1 MSVQLEHKSVAV
13 SPIAAAADDPVGTIR
28 CLVAIT
34 GIEDNVGDIIMP
46 GAFSR
51 TIALRKPKGI
61 HSHDTKAWVSRAEEY
76 EEWLPGDPRLP
87 KETKDGKP
95 WPAGAGAVFVRA
107 FYNLNAKRGRQAYEE
122 AAFYS
127 ETNEQEWSIGYSVP
141 PGGARKDPKTGVR
154 RIYDLDWFEYSQV
167 LFGAASHTM
176 TLSVKSGMPKTERK
190 ADPAADEWGDL
201 LDGYDEPPATAEAE
215 QARSVDELRSMV
227 SLTIPADIAQAVAVE
242 GGLPAAELHVTLAY
256 LGEGLDDAALAD
268 AALVVER
275 VAAESGPLSGII
287 GGVGVFPEGDDGIPA
302 WVPVDVPG
310 LAELRQKVVA
320 ALDEA
325 GIWYAVDHGFTPH
338 MTLTYLAP
346 GDPMPAPVEVTPVTF
361 GALTLAVEDDH
372 EDFPLAA
379 GPAEPAPEPG
389 PAPAPE
395 PAGPLEDLETPE
407 DGDGLA
413 VKRHSPGLEV
423 KAGRVLSDRNLRRM
437 AQALD
442 ILKEIMREAG
452 VEVADEHDPARRQA
466 PELPPEPMTH
476 PDSTAPSALPEE
488 VKTLTVEQL
497 HAGKA
502 ILDFLAE
509 AG

>member
-13 SPIAAAADDPVGTIR
+13 SPIAAAADDAG
-28 CLVAIT
+28 
-34 GIEDNVGDIIMP
+34 G
-46 GAFSR
+46 
-51 TIALRKPKGI
+51 RKPKGI

-107 FYNLNAKRGRQAYEE
+107 FYNLNTKRGRQAYEE
-122 AAFYS
+122 AKFYS

-141 PGGARKDPKTGVR
+141 PGGARKDTKTGIR

-176 TLSVKSGMPKTERK
+176 TLSVKSGMPEVERK
-190 ADPAADEWGDL
+190 AAPGTDEWGDL
-201 LDGYDEPPATAEAE
+201 LDGYDEPATSASRSEE
-215 QARSVDELRSMV
+215 ARSVDELRAMV
-227 SLTIPADIAQAVAVE
+227 SLTIPADVAEQVAVE

-256 LGEGLDDAALAD
+256 LGEGLDDATLAD

-275 VAAESGPLSGII
+275 VAAEHGPLSGII
-287 GGVGVFPEGDDGIPA
+287 GGVGVFPEGEDGIPA
-302 WVPVDVPG
+302 WVPVDVSG
-310 LAELRQKVVA
+310 LTELRQKVVQ

-346 GDPMPAPVEVTPVTF
+346 GDPMPAPVEPTPVTF

-372 EDFPLAA
+372 EDFPLTGA
-379 GPAEPAPEPG
+379 AEPAPERA
-389 PAPAPE
+389 APVA
-395 PAGPLEDLETPE
+395 DVETPDDDAE
-407 DGDGLA
+407 GLA
-413 VKRHSPGLEV
+413 VKHHSPGRET
-423 KAGRVLSDRNLRRM
+423 KAGRVLSDRNMRRM
-437 AQALD
+437 QQAVD
-442 ILKEIMREAG
+442 ILREILREAG
-452 VEVADEHDPARRQA
+452 VEVEDEHDPFRRQP

-476 PDSTAPSALPEE
+476 PDSTAPSALPDE
-488 VKTLTVEQL
+488 VKTLTAEQL

-502 ILDFLAE
+502 VLDYLAA

>member
-1 MSVQLEHKSVAV
+1 MQLEQKSVAV

-95 WPAGAGAVFVRA
+95 WPAGAGAMFVRA
-107 FYNLNAKRGRQAYEE
+107 FYNLNTKRGCQAYEE
-122 AAFYS
+122 AKFYS

-141 PGGARKDPKTGVR
+141 PGGARKDTKTGIR

-176 TLSVKSGMPKTERK
+176 TLSVKSGLPDTERK
-190 ADPAADEWGDL
+190 ADPGADDGWGDL
-201 LDGYDEPPATAEAE
+201 LDGYDEPAADEGEEP
-215 QARSVDELRSMV
+215 RSVDELRSMV
-227 SLTIPADIAQAVAVE
+227 SLTIPADVAQQVAVD

-256 LGEGLDDAALAD
+256 LGEGLDDAALAE
-268 AALVVER
+268 AALIVEK
-275 VAAESGPLSGII
+275 VAAEAGPLSGII

-310 LAELRQKVVA
+310 LTELRQKVVA

-325 GIWYAVDHGFTPH
+325 GIWYAGDHGFTPH
-338 MTLTYLAP
+338 MTLTYLQP
-346 GDPMPAPVEVTPVTF
+346 GNPMPAPVEVTPVTF
-361 GALTLAVEDDH
+361 GTLTLAVEDDH
-372 EDFPLAA
+372 EDFPLA
-379 GPAEPAPEPG
+379 GPAEPAQ
-389 PAPAPE
+389 PAAAPE
-395 PAGPLEDLETPE
+395 LAEPVEDLETPE
-407 DGDGLA
+407 DDDGLA
-413 VKRHSPGLEV
+413 LKHHSPGLEV

-437 AQALD
+437 QQAVD
-442 ILKEIMREAG
+442 MLKEIMREAG
-452 VEVADEHDPARRQA
+452 VDVPDEHDPTRRQP
-466 PELPPEPMTH
+466 PELPPEPMVH

-488 VKTLTVEQL
+488 VKTLTAEQL
-497 HAGKA
+497 HAGQA
-502 ILDFLAE
+502 ILEFLAA